1 MPLSDTHQ
9 VNSSLLRLE
18 TASADLVCQR
28 EMTDKLVKSLLE
40 RLGPLQCYGMGLGR
54 VRDPEGAWEKSRS
67 GSEELRSGREA
78 EGLGFNSCVAPSC
91 TQVSYFGKPIR
102 QKRKQGEP
110 KSIFRLETQEETPE
124 YIY

>member
-1 MPLSDTHQ
+1 
-9 VNSSLLRLE
+9 VNE
-18 TASADLVCQR
+18 W
-28 EMTDKLVKSLLE
+28 KSEYTVMDAGSGRAGCGRSMGKE
-40 RLGPLQCYGMGLGR
+40 RKRIG
-54 VRDPEGAWEKSRS
+54 S

-78 EGLGFNSCVAPSC
+78 EGLGFNSCVVPSC

-110 KSIFRLETQEETPE
+110 KLIFRLEIQEETSE